1 MDDCDRCCH
10 TPRGLATGTHC
21 LSFRHDRLIDRLQ
34 ALRVVLVG
42 LLAGGSA
49 GAGGRASV
57 ADSLRCQSV
66 CAVGK
71 KVLDYQRKNT
81 YTALSVLLGNTAAAT
96 GGGGGG
102 SRAGGGSGGPD
113 AGGSGPGGAAGRRPG
128 RGRRAAAR
136 GAATRLESTGVGRA
150 DRASLDVRVGDGGTR
165 GLRLD
170 ICGLSGSDGAS
181 TAGNTRF
188 AWVSVGGVRGVQPVL
203 S

>member
-10 TPRGLATGTHC
+10 PPRGLATGTHC

-71 KVLDYQRKNT
+71 KSWIIKGKIMEAACYDAQGVL
-81 YTALSVLLGNTAAAT
+81 
-96 GGGGGG
+96 
-102 SRAGGGSGGPD
+102 
-113 AGGSGPGGAAGRRPG
+113 
-128 RGRRAAAR
+128 
-136 GAATRLESTGVGRA
+136 
-150 DRASLDVRVGDGGTR
+150 
-165 GLRLD
+165 
-170 ICGLSGSDGAS
+170 
-181 TAGNTRF
+181 
-188 AWVSVGGVRGVQPVL
+188 
-203 S
+203 

>member
-10 TPRGLATGTHC
+10 PPRGLATGTHC

-49 GAGGRASV
+49 GAHGRASV
-57 ADSLRCQSV
+57 ADSLRYQSV
-66 CAVGK
+66 CAMGETF
-71 KVLDYQRKNT
+71 LIDGLRT
-81 YTALSVLLGNTAAAT
+81 YTALSVLLGDTAAAT

-102 SRAGGGSGGPD
+102 SRAGGGSSGPD

-150 DRASLDVRVGDGGTR
+150 DGASLDVRVGDGGTR

>member
-10 TPRGLATGTHC
+10 PPRGLATGTHC

-71 KVLDYQRKNT
+71 KSWIIKGKTLT
-81 YTALSVLLGNTAAAT
+81 
-96 GGGGGG
+96 
-102 SRAGGGSGGPD
+102 PH
-113 AGGSGPGGAAGRRPG
+113 
-128 RGRRAAAR
+128 
-136 GAATRLESTGVGRA
+136 
-150 DRASLDVRVGDGGTR
+150 
-165 GLRLD
+165 
-170 ICGLSGSDGAS
+170 
-181 TAGNTRF
+181 
-188 AWVSVGGVRGVQPVL
+188 
-203 S
+203 